1 MPSFVVV
8 EKTGSLKSQKVGG
21 VSDLYKKCGF
31 KNSEGFSCVHTW
43 TIDFNDIEYKLSI
56 FGKTDG
62 KANTENKFEFPPPI
76 DNVLFFGSCAAVLS
90 TENGNIGDMTPDEF
104 TDIIDNLYG
113 GYSDIGSEDSEEE
126 EEDDDDAT
134 CMLPKT
140 KHGYVKD
147 DFVVSSDAEDDDDDD
162 FIDEEEEEEEDEEED
177 ESKIKSKI
185 KEKEKV
191 KEKATEKATEK
202 VKEKEKVIEKEKVK
216 ENGKN
221 KVVAKPKKPK
231 LREEPEITVYL
242 EELIEDPYIE

>member
-8 EKTGSLKSQKVGG
+8 EKTGSLKSQKAGA

-31 KNSEGFSCVHTW
+31 KNAEGFSCVHTW

-90 TENGNIGDMTPDEF
+90 TENGSIGDMTPEEF

-126 EEDDDDAT
+126 EEDEET
-134 CMLPKT
+134 RLLPKT

-147 DFVVSSDAEDDDDDD
+147 DFVVSSDAEDDDDGFIDD
-162 FIDEEEEEEEDEEED
+162 DEEEEVEEDEEESKSKSK
-177 ESKIKSKI
+177 SKIKSKC
-185 KEKEKV
+185 KDTDADTDADKV
-191 KEKATEKATEK
+191 KVKAKDK
-202 VKEKEKVIEKEKVK
+202 DKDK
-216 ENGKN
+216 GKN

-242 EELIEDPYIE
+242 EELTEDPYLE